1 MQKRLWNKM
10 FHTYC
15 RNNKLSEWRYT
26 MGFSVNTN
34 AGAFAALQNLNK
46 TNKSMTMVQNQI
58 NTGMKVASAKD
69 NSAVFAIAQKLRGNV
84 AGINSVK
91 GSLDNAMS
99 SLDVGIAAGEAVS
112 DLLIEMKEK
121 AVAAKDAGLDT
132 ASRASLNSDFG
143 QLRDQISSIVS
154 TASFNGKN
162 TVENAGDAIVAITND
177 TGSSTISVA
186 AQDLSISGSNVT
198 FSTTEAITTA
208 ALASSAVQHIES
220 SISNVNTSLSAMGA
234 GHKRL
239 SLQKDFASKLSDS
252 IETGIGNLVDAD
264 MAKTS
269 ANLQSLQVKQQLG
282 LQALSIAN
290 QAPSTVMSLFR

>member
-1 MQKRLWNKM
+1 MA
-10 FHTYC
+10 
-15 RNNKLSEWRYT
+15 
-26 MGFSVNTN
+26 FSVNTN
-34 AGAFAALQNLNK
+34 SGAFLALQNLNK
-46 TNKSMTMVQNQI
+46 TSTSLQKVQGQI

-84 AGINSVK
+84 AGINAVK

-290 QAPSTVMSLFR
+290 QAPSTVLGLFR